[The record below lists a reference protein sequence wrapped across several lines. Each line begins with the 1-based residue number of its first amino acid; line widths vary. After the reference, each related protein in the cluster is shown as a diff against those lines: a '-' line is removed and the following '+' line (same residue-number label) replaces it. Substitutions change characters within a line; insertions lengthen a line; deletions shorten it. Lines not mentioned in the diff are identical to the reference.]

1 MFLDTAN
8 ISEINQCMK
17 TGVFQ
22 GVTTNPTILLK
33 EEKNRIEQIKD
44 ILQTDVNT
52 LFVQLIGSTVDELME
67 DYEELT
73 KIETKK
79 NIGFKISMDFAG
91 LEAVSKIKAK
101 NGEALIL
108 GTAIYSADQGIL
120 AALAGCDWVAPYVNR
135 MLNNH
140 IDPFDAIA
148 KMRLFYDDR
157 DLDCKIL
164 AASFKNTTQILNA
177 LESGSHSVTVPPELF
192 HQMIGKELAENAIR
206 VFNQH
211 GKDLE
216 EY

>member
-101 NGEALIL
+101 NSDALIL

-120 AALAGCDWVAPYVNR
+120 AGLAGCDWVAPYVNR

-140 IDPFDAIA
+140 IDPFDAIT

-216 EY
+216 KY

>member
-44 ILQTDVNT
+44 ILQTDVKN

-101 NGEALIL
+101 NSDALIL

-120 AALAGCDWVAPYVNR
+120 AGLAGCDWVAPYVNR

-216 EY
+216 KY

>member
-8 ISEINQCMK
+8 IKDINECMK
-17 TGVFQ
+17 TGVFK
-22 GVTTNPTILLK
+22 GVTTNPTILLLEK
-33 EEKNRIEQIKD
+33 KNRMEQIQT
-44 ILQTDVNT
+44 ILQTET
-52 LFVQLIGSTVDELME
+52 KILFVQLIGRTVDELMD
-67 DYEELT
+67 DYHALENVST
-73 KIETKK
+73 DKI
-79 NIGFKISMDFAG
+79 IGYKISMDFVG
-91 LEAVSKIKAK
+91 LEAVAKIKAENK
-101 NGEALIL
+101 EALIL

-140 IDPFDAIA
+140 IDPYDAIA

-164 AASFKNTTQILNA
+164 AASFKNTTQILSA

-216 EY
+216 KY

>member
-8 ISEINQCMK
+8 INEINQCMK
-17 TGVFQ
+17 TGVFK

-33 EEKNRIEQIKD
+33 EEKSRREQIEA
-44 ILQTDVNT
+44 ILKTDVKI
-52 LFVQLIGSTVDELME
+52 LYVQLIGSTVDELLE
-67 DYEELT
+67 DYEELM
-73 KIETKK
+73 KIKTDKV
-79 NIGFKISMDFAG
+79 IGFKISMDFAG

-101 NGEALIL
+101 NSEALIL

-164 AASFKNTTQILNA
+164 AASFKNTTQILDA

-216 EY
+216 KY

>member
-8 ISEINQCMK
+8 IEDINECMK
-17 TGVFQ
+17 TGVFK
-22 GVTTNPTILLK
+22 GVTTNPTILLSEK
-33 EEKNRIEQIKD
+33 KNRMEQIES
-44 ILQTDVNT
+44 ILKTET
-52 LFVQLIGSTVDELME
+52 KILFVQLIGSTVDELMD
-67 DYEELT
+67 DYHDLEKVST
-73 KIETKK
+73 DKI
-79 NIGFKISMDFAG
+79 IGYKISMDFVG
-91 LEAVSKIKAK
+91 LEAVAKIKAK
-101 NGEALIL
+101 NKKALLL